1 MRAVTRKEDLELWTG
16 GRKEKVY
23 EVRRKQQDFSQAAFQ
38 TDHTGISG
46 TVFAVPVSGWFH
58 DWRNTGDI
66 YLHSW
71 MIRKMML
78 ATDKYFYY
86 RWIIYLITG
95 LAAFIHF
102 LSLSK

>member
-46 TVFAVPVSGWFH
+46 TVFAVSVSGWLH
-58 DWRNTGDI
+58 DRKKCSGGDCDSGS
-66 YLHSW
+66 YSSVLCD
-71 MIRKMML
+71 L
-78 ATDKYFYY
+78 ADQV
-86 RWIIYLITG
+86 RACI
-95 LAAFIHF
+95 
-102 LSLSK
+102 

>member
-46 TVFAVPVSGWFH
+46 TVFAVPVSGW
-58 DWRNTGDI
+58 I
-66 YLHSW
+66 P
-71 MIRKMML
+71 
-78 ATDKYFYY
+78 
-86 RWIIYLITG
+86 
-95 LAAFIHF
+95 
-102 LSLSK
+102 